1 MLLQKVMKFLLIV
14 FKKIILLVLGAAIL
28 GLGGILIY
36 IERQT
41 SAFEEQVKTWKTTTC
56 KVLSV
61 SAADETFY
69 IQCQYQVDGQTY
81 LVKNKTPSLNPY
93 FNAVGSRD
101 GKVVVTVVDSRKR
114 GHFYEFENGGT
125 SPVWYEPGDPANSV
139 LIPYAASLK
148 GFLYCGVLYYV
159 GIIALLIF
167 GWNKRMALKRDN

>member
-1 MLLQKVMKFLLIV
+1 MLLQKIMKILLV
-14 FKKIILLVLGAAIL
+14 LFKKIILGVLGVAIL
-28 GLGGILIY
+28 GLGVILIF
-36 IERQT
+36 IERKT
-41 SAFEEQVKTWKTTTC
+41 DAAEEQVKSWKETTC

-69 IQCQYQVDGQTY
+69 IQCQYTVDGQTY

-93 FNAVGSRD
+93 FNAVGSRN

-125 SPVWYEPGDPANSV
+125 SPVWYEPGNPANSV